1 MNTDNN
7 FDAPTENELDYDVE
21 HKSRELVVKYLEQLD
36 RKFVKND
43 STKRFIHPMMDLND
57 YIEDSM
63 SDFLDLSIIDNGK
76 NFAYLV
82 ILTITMFLGQLVL
95 KKYPPEELMT
105 NLIDKEL
112 NSTFCYESNT
122 YFSDIIANYII
133 TADLYKKFII
143 KVNEKLEEIIL
154 NDKNVFFDYFMM
166 ISSSVQNYLLDE
178 KNPEIDQCENEILSF
193 FNQKKKK
200 LIT

>member
-43 STKRFIHPMMDLND
+43 STKRFIPPMMDLNE

-122 YFSDIIANYII
+122 YFSDI
-133 TADLYKKFII
+133 
-143 KVNEKLEEIIL
+143 
-154 NDKNVFFDYFMM
+154 
-166 ISSSVQNYLLDE
+166 
-178 KNPEIDQCENEILSF
+178 
-193 FNQKKKK
+193 
-200 LIT
+200 